1 MTTRGKLARGEHQ
14 PEFEGHVQRWVKQ
27 LEPLSEGSK
36 VKILKWVPTGDGHCD
51 TCDQCPAMAYRCMQ
65 RHSAMTPS
73 LTQ

>member
-51 TCDQCPAMAYRCMQ
+51 TCA
-65 RHSAMTPS
+65 SAQQWHTDACKDT
-73 LTQ
+73 LQ